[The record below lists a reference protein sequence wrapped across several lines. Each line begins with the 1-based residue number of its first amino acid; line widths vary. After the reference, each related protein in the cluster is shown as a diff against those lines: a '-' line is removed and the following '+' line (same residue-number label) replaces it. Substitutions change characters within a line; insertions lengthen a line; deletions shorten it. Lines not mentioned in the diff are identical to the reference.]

1 MFRSLVAVS
10 TSSLAR
16 KKTSKRTGLL
26 VGSPKCVGDFFG
38 PCTATNCNRLAVRS
52 DFDLVQLAEINLNT
66 MVHATQSGDGSMSSV
81 VGEERKALG
90 VGIFDLEKQSLAF
103 LIND

>member
-1 MFRSLVAVS
+1 M
-10 TSSLAR
+10 
-16 KKTSKRTGLL
+16 L

-38 PCTATNCNRLAVRS
+38 PCTATNCNRFAVSS

>member
-1 MFRSLVAVS
+1 
-10 TSSLAR
+10 
-16 KKTSKRTGLL
+16 
-26 VGSPKCVGDFFG
+26 
-38 PCTATNCNRLAVRS
+38 
-52 DFDLVQLAEINLNT
+52 
-66 MVHATQSGDGSMSSV
+66 MSSV